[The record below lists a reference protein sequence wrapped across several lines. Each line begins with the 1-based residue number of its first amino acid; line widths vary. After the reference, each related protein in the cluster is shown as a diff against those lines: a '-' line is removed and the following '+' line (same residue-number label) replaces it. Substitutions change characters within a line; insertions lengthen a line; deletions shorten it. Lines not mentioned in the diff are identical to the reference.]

1 MKTIKKLL
9 FCLMLIPFL
18 SSCQYNEMVEMQEK
32 VEAQWG
38 QVENVYQRRLDLI
51 PNLVETV
58 KGYAKHEEATLTGV
72 IEARAKATSIQL
84 NVNDLTEENLAKF
97 QEAQGAITQA
107 LNKLMVSHE
116 QYPELQAAP
125 LFRDL
130 KAQLEGTENRISTE
144 RNRFNEVV
152 REYNT
157 YIKKFPN
164 NFIAGWFDFNA
175 KPYFK
180 ADAGSKKAPKIQ
192 F

>member
-9 FCLMLIPFL
+9 FCLMLVPFL

-38 QVENVYQRRLDLI
+38 QVENVYQRRADLI
-51 PNLVETV
+51 PNLVEVV
-58 KGYAKHEEATLTGV
+58 KGYAKHEHETLTEV
-72 IEARAKATSIQL
+72 TKARAEATSIKL
-84 NVNDLTEENLAKF
+84 NMEDLTEENLAKY

-107 LNKLMVSHE
+107 LSRLMVAHE
-116 QYPELQAAP
+116 QYPELKADKQFQA
-125 LFRDL
+125 LQ
-130 KAQLEGTENRISTE
+130 AQLEGTENRISTE
-144 RNRFNEVV
+144 RNRFNEIA

-180 ADAGSKKAPKIQ
+180 ADAGSEKAPKIQ

>member
-1 MKTIKKLL
+1 
-9 FCLMLIPFL
+9 MLIPFL

-38 QVENVYQRRLDLI
+38 QVENVYQRRADLI
-51 PNLVETV
+51 PNLVEIV
-58 KGYAKHEEATLTGV
+58 KGYAKHEHETLTEV
-72 IEARAKATSIQL
+72 TKARAEATSIKL
-84 NVNDLTEENLAKF
+84 NMEDLTEENLAKY

-107 LNKLMVSHE
+107 LSRLMVAHE
-116 QYPELQAAP
+116 QYPELKADKQFQA
-125 LFRDL
+125 LQ
-130 KAQLEGTENRISTE
+130 AQLEGTENRISTE
-144 RNRFNEVV
+144 RNRFNEIA

-180 ADAGSKKAPKIQ
+180 ADAGSEKAPKIQ

>member
-1 MKTIKKLL
+1 MKMIKKLL
-9 FCLMLIPFL
+9 LCLTLIPFL

-38 QVENVYQRRLDLI
+38 QVENVYQRRADLI
-51 PNLVETV
+51 PNLVEIV
-58 KGYAKHEEATLTGV
+58 KGYAKHEHETLTEV
-72 IEARAKATSIQL
+72 TKARAEATSIKL
-84 NVNDLTEENLAKF
+84 NMEDLTEENLAKY

-107 LNKLMVSHE
+107 LSRLMVAHE
-116 QYPELQAAP
+116 QYPELKADKQFQA
-125 LFRDL
+125 LQ
-130 KAQLEGTENRISTE
+130 AQLEGTENRISTE
-144 RNRFNEVV
+144 RNRFNEIA

-180 ADAGSKKAPKIQ
+180 AEAGSEKAPKIQ

>member
-1 MKTIKKLL
+1 MKMIKKLL
-9 FCLMLIPFL
+9 LCLTLIPFL

-38 QVENVYQRRLDLI
+38 QVENVYQRRADLI
-51 PNLVETV
+51 PNLVEIV
-58 KGYAKHEEATLTGV
+58 KGYAKHEHETLTEV
-72 IEARAKATSIQL
+72 TKARAEATSIKL
-84 NVNDLTEENLAKF
+84 NMEDLTEENLAKY

-107 LNKLMVSHE
+107 LSRLMVAHE
-116 QYPELQAAP
+116 QYPELKADKQFQA
-125 LFRDL
+125 LQ
-130 KAQLEGTENRISTE
+130 AQLEGTENRISTE
-144 RNRFNEVV
+144 RNRFNEIA

-180 ADAGSKKAPKIQ
+180 ADAGSEKAPKIQ